1 MNCAPHLQPGDGSF
15 SWIWGKP
22 GARVRAA
29 PGGGGPRGL
38 SGPGQQEQ
46 EAAQLHHHLPGWKS
60 SIFVTLKVASA
71 FQRHG
76 KVQTGRP
83 RFWSQ
88 CYHV

>member
-1 MNCAPHLQPGDGSF
+1 MPPISSLGMEASRGSGGSQVPESELLQE
-15 SWIWGKP
+15 
-22 GARVRAA
+22 A
-29 PGGGGPRGL
+29 GGPRGL